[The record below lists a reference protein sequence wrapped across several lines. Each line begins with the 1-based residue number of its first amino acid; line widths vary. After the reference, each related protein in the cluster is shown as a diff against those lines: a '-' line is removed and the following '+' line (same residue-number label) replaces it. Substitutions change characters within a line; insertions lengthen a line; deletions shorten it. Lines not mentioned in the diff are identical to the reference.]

1 MALNVDP
8 AELVSMAG
16 ELATMARIT
25 GAALPKDWVVPAGAD
40 PISAQAVPQLNGHA
54 ATVMNGLLG
63 VLNEV
68 HRSAWNVGAAAVDY
82 TRTDD
87 ENGRKVAGAG
97 GSEQAVNPVAETPP
111 HTPRFAP
118 EFRFPMVGTEV
129 DPLTFAQQLHSGP
142 GPGHAAQF
150 AQNLRSYLATT
161 HTAATGHIDRTAAGM
176 QHWTPVGSLAAQQL
190 TEHRSW
196 LDQLGSALS
205 ELADGIENYSNAFT
219 AAKAKHPTPAEII
232 AARKELVAA
241 MRSKNEVAMQD
252 ALAKFQEQNARSA
265 QTVGEYE
272 ISVNS
277 KTPGK
282 SGTNGTA
289 QAGSDGGGQDLQA
302 LMQMIPAMMSMMQTG
317 MSTMGQDGQFDS
329 IGDAESGLGEY
340 GDYGDYGVGGY
351 GGNAATPIG
360 DLTSSIG
367 SGAGGGGDS
376 LPSVTVGPMPTVA
389 SVASSSPASNPSASN
404 ASAMPKAPVIDALGS
419 SPAAATRGVAGAA
432 GMPYMPMTPGMP
444 GAGGGNNERNRV
456 VAWHPDRLM
465 YVDDTPHTE
474 QVIGEKPTIAPAV
487 TPPTPS
493 PAKQAPT
500 QTGGNA

>member
-16 ELATMARIT
+16 KLAAMAHAT
-25 GAALPKDWVVPAGAD
+25 GVALPKGWVEPAGAD
-40 PISAQAVPQLNGHA
+40 PISAQAVPQLNGDTA
-54 ATVMNGLLG
+54 MVMNGLLG

-68 HRSAWNVGAAAVDY
+68 YRSAWNVGAAAADY
-82 TRTDD
+82 NRTDE

-97 GSEQAVNPVAETPP
+97 GGEQAVNPVPETPP

-118 EFRFPMVGTEV
+118 DFRFPVVGTEI
-129 DPLTFAQQLHSGP
+129 DPLTFAQQLHAGP
-142 GPGHAAQF
+142 GPGGAARF
-150 AQNLRSYLATT
+150 AQNLRSYLATA
-161 HTAATGHIDRTAAGM
+161 HTDAAGHIDGASAGM

-190 TEHRSW
+190 SEHRGW

-205 ELADGIENYSNAFT
+205 ELADGAENYSNAFT

-241 MRSKNEVAMQD
+241 MRSKNEAATAD

-265 QTVGEYE
+265 QTVGDYE
-272 ISVNS
+272 TAVNG

-282 SGTNGTA
+282 GDKNGSAQDSSGSGN
-289 QAGSDGGGQDLQA
+289 GGQEMQA
-302 LMQMIPAMMSMMQTG
+302 LMQMLPAMMQMMQTG
-317 MSTMGQDGQFDS
+317 MSTLGQNGQLDS
-329 IGDAESGLGEY
+329 IGDAESGLE
-340 GDYGDYGVGGY
+340 DYGDYGGYSDSGFGG
-351 GGNAATPIG
+351 GGGATPIG

-367 SGAGGGGDS
+367 SGGGDS
-376 LPSVTVGPMPTVA
+376 LPSVTAGPMPTIT
-389 SVASSSPASNPSASN
+389 SASSSSPTANASASN
-404 ASAMPKAPVIDALGS
+404 AAGLPKAPVIDALGS
-419 SPAAATRGVAGAA
+419 SPSAATRGVSGGS
-432 GMPYMPMTPGMP
+432 GMPYMPMAPGMG

-474 QVIGEKPTIAPAV
+474 QVIGEKPTIAPSV

-500 QTGGNA
+500 SGGNA